1 MSKNKKLYKEKPKDI
16 QKGISETTLNRIFIA
31 VFFILPLIYFASFLS
46 GSKMIAGSDWL
57 LSGYIPRMWLA
68 DCIKHYGSGPL
79 WDPNVFCGLP
89 MGNPYNIYTLFYLI
103 FPVHIVFTYS
113 FVLAIFLAGLGMYL
127 YLKEL
132 RFPILISFLGGIAY
146 MSCGSLLSTPYAG
159 HLGKS
164 LAAALFPFILLFLHK
179 GLTRHR
185 LIYFLIAGALG
196 ALSATHAHFQL
207 TYYAGVVCAFYL
219 LFHLIWQRKENKIKG
234 AIKLITYSILGLV
247 LAGGLVSMQYLPI
260 FSDFGWGSRGG
271 LERGY
276 EFATSWSVP
285 TSELLDLLTPHFSGI
300 LNNYW
305 GENYFKLHTEYL
317 GILPLLLAFIGIAV
331 KHRKK
336 YVRFF
341 IGLGVVATLF
351 ALGGHSPFYR
361 IPYYLLPRVN
371 KFRAPSMAFY
381 LVAFSIIVLM
391 AFGVQAVME
400 QRRKTEDQRQK
411 TKDRRPKTI
420 DRKQKNLIVYLLII
434 FGIVAIFAIIC
445 SVGKESVLSFLKGH
459 FQPALVASYGYEPA
473 QQKIRNLYQNY
484 PNFIGGLGKAL
495 LLIAVNSV
503 LIILLAMKKLKLPVW
518 ILIVTPILIFD
529 QWSVEKQFLRSVPHP
544 KIYYAPDSVVNF
556 LQNDKTLYRVFPF
569 NYEHTTDSYLTLY
582 NIQSLGGYVS
592 NPGWRYQKLIG
603 AGESVMFNPRNLI
616 IYPHLLDVLNVK
628 YIISYSLPDDIS
640 RYDETTQGYIRE
652 LRNYLSQFKEVTR
665 GGKYSVYLNTDYIK
679 RAFIVKNYKVLD
691 NPDSLLSFM
700 LTPTFNAREV
710 VLLEE
715 EPSTDHG
722 STEPLGIEP
731 RDELLGSEL
740 AELLA
745 EVRLPITA
753 RLSPSV
759 LSLGTNCSAVSLPNC
774 SPKSDY
780 PDAGEISITKYT
792 PNEIVCEATL
802 ASPGFLVLSENWHPN
817 WKAYV
822 DGEEEKI
829 YIADYTSRAVYLPE
843 GEHNVR
849 FVYVSKAFQVGSI
862 ISILSLI
869 FFVGIVV
876 WTGISKRRVV

>member
-1 MSKNKKLYKEKPKDI
+1 MRGKIMAKEKRKRVTE
-16 QKGISETTLNRIFIA
+16 KLSEGSHLKLSDSILNKIFIA
-31 VFFILPLIYFASFLS
+31 IFFILPLIYFAPFLS

-57 LSGYIPRMWLA
+57 LSGYIPARWLTN
-68 DCIKHYGSGPL
+68 CIKHYEGGPL
-79 WDPNVFCGLP
+79 WNPNVFGGLP
-89 MGNPYNIYTLFYLI
+89 MGNPYSLYTLFYLAL
-103 FPVHIVFTYS
+103 PVHIVFTYS

-146 MSCGSLLSTPYAG
+146 MFCGSLLSTPYAG

-164 LAAALFPFILLFLHK
+164 LASALFPFILLFLHK
-179 GLTRHR
+179 GLTKHNF
-185 LIYFLIAGALG
+185 IYFLIAGALG

-234 AIKLITYSILGLV
+234 TAKLIIYSIFALI
-247 LAGGLVSMQYLPI
+247 LAGGLVSIHYLPI

-276 EFATSWSVP
+276 AFATSWSVP
-285 TSELLDLLTPHFSGI
+285 TSELLDLLTPHFSGL

-317 GILPLLLAFIGIAV
+317 GILPLLLALIGIAV
-331 KHRKK
+331 KYRKK

-341 IGLGVVATLF
+341 IGLGVIATLF
-351 ALGGHSPFYR
+351 ALGGHTPFYR

-381 LVAFSIIVLM
+381 LVAFSVIVL
-391 AFGVQAVME
+391 AAYGIKAII
-400 QRRKTEDQRQK
+400 DQRQETRDK
-411 TKDRRPKTI
+411 RPKTI
-420 DRKQKNLIVYLLII
+420 DRRQKNLAIYLLTI
-434 FGIVAIFAIIC
+434 FGIVAIFTLVC
-445 SVGKESVLSFLKGH
+445 SVGKESILSFMKGH
-459 FQPALVASYGYEPA
+459 FQPILMNQYGPQLI
-473 QQKIRNLYQNY
+473 QQKIQNFYQNY
-484 PNFIGGLGKAL
+484 PYFLNGLGKAL
-495 LLIAVNSV
+495 FLIALNSV
-503 LIILLAMKKLKLPVW
+503 LIILLAMRKLKLPAW
-518 ILIVTPILIFD
+518 ILMVTPILIFD
-529 QWSVEKQFLRSVPHP
+529 QWSIEKHFLKSVSHP
-544 KIYYAPDSVVNF
+544 KVYYAPDSVVNF
-556 LQNDKTLYRVFPF
+556 LKKDKTLYRVFPF

-628 YIISYSLPDDIS
+628 YIISYTLPDDIS
-640 RYDETTQGYIRE
+640 RYDEKTQGYIRE

-665 GGKYSVYLNTDYIK
+665 GGKYSVYLNTNYIE
-679 RAFIVKNYKVLD
+679 RAFIVKNYKIFD
-691 NPDSLLSFM
+691 NLDSLLSFM
-700 LTPTFNAREV
+700 LAPSFNPREV

-715 EPSTDHG
+715 EPEGNFQFPISNSQSQKDL
-722 STEPLGIEP
+722 E
-731 RDELLGSEL
+731 
-740 AELLA
+740 
-745 EVRLPITA
+745 EVHIREYGPNKIICETA
-753 RLSPSV
+753 L
-759 LSLGTNCSAVSLPNC
+759 
-774 SPKSDY
+774 
-780 PDAGEISITKYT
+780 E
-792 PNEIVCEATL
+792 
-802 ASPGFLVLSENWHPN
+802 SPGFLVLSENWHPN

-829 YIADYTSRAVYLPE
+829 YIADYTLRTVYLPE
-843 GEHNVR
+843 GKHVVR
-849 FVYVSKAFQVGSI
+849 FVYVSKAFKIGSI

-869 FFVGIVV
+869 FFVGVVV
-876 WTGISKRRVV
+876 WWGISKRRYREK